1 MIDVL
6 KGKSKYAYIDSSVTL
21 SFDYTVAINETTQTT
36 L

>member
-6 KGKSKYAYIDSSVTL
+6 KGKSKYAYLDSSVTI
-21 SFDYTVAINETTQTT
+21 SIDYSVTINETTQTT